1 MQARSG
7 DRLNH
12 DIQILR
18 AFSVLIIL
26 AGHNYLRFIY
36 QPLMFSLTYVS
47 TWVGVDVFFAISG
60 YVITIS
66 LLKASPIAS
75 FGSTKDRLLAIYLFW
90 IRRIFRIWP
99 ACWFWAI
106 AVVFFQIIF
115 DANNDPNFRRELVA
129 SSWAA
134 ILQINNFHQSRFI
147 MTHGHWTHGG
157 IFWSLSLEEQF
168 YIIFPL
174 LFTFLRRNILCT
186 VLLLVAIPQMMFER
200 NDMTNTYLYFFRT
213 DAIIM
218 GVLLAIFTDNVI
230 NKNAIL
236 VEMRAYIASR
246 QLVRW
251 VFVPFILTSILVLP
265 TGLIEFRYY
274 TGFIAI
280 LATVL
285 VFIASADKD
294 AILPIPYIRTILLW
308 VGSRSYSIYLCQ
320 LSYVAFMYWCIRGG
334 HNWVSHSILLRTF
347 IACGVFLVAELS
359 YRYIERPC
367 LQIGHRI
374 VNFWKAEIRH
384 DASVSSGQA

>member
-1 MQARSG
+1 MQARLG
-7 DRLNH
+7 DGLNH

-26 AGHNYLRFIY
+26 AGHNYLRFVY

-60 YVITIS
+60 YVITLS
-66 LLKASPIAS
+66 LLKASHVS
-75 FGSTKDRLLAIYLFW
+75 SCNSTKDRLLNIYVFW

-115 DANNDPNFRRELVA
+115 DANNDSNFRKELIA

-134 ILQINNFHQSRFI
+134 ILQINNFHQATFI
-147 MTHGHWTHGG
+147 VTHGHWTHGG

-168 YIIFPL
+168 YLIFPL
-174 LFTFLRRNILCT
+174 AFSFLSRNILCIG
-186 VLLLVAIPQMMFER
+186 LLLVAIPQMMFER
-200 NDMTNTYLYFFRT
+200 NDLTNTYLYFFRT

-218 GVLLAIFTDNVI
+218 GVLLAILTSHVI

-236 VEMRAYIASR
+236 VEVRAYIAS
-246 QLVRW
+246 QQIVKWIL
-251 VFVPFILTSILVLP
+251 VPFLLTSILVLP
-265 TGLIEFRYY
+265 TGLMEFKYY
-274 TGFIAI
+274 TGYIAI
-280 LATVL
+280 LAALL

-320 LSYVAFMYWCIRGG
+320 LSYVAFMYWCIRG
-334 HNWVSHSILLRTF
+334 NRNLVSHSIVLRIF

-367 LQIGHRI
+367 LKIGHRI
-374 VNFWKAEIRH
+374 VNFWKVEIQH
-384 DASVSSGQA
+384 DASVSRARA